1 MSTFATFTT
10 VRLGIYSA
18 QKGLDIAGNN
28 IANINTPGYT
38 RQRLDQVSLVANA
51 GADRTAS
58 KYNSDAGQGVLITGI
73 SQLRDPSLDISYRN
87 SVSDVS
93 SAQSKLEGLDRLASI
108 LDEVG
113 KGDGE
118 QDDGV
123 ILNQMNDLRDLIS
136 QAITNGIDDYD
147 SLIRTSADALCSLFN
162 TSAKALENLKS
173 EYETKFNDQVKEVN
187 DILDSIKEMNLQ
199 IRNSDIRGDPALE
212 LRDERNKLI
221 DELSQY
227 MKIDVTYDMED
238 VGAGLEVERLTIKL
252 ATGDKNTLVVDGTYA
267 TELVGGTEED
277 GYSVSLNPLTDSKG
291 RYLDPN
297 ANANTPPT
305 LLGDNDLYG
314 SLQSVREMLTE
325 SGEYSTLGDM
335 DNDPQ
340 ANIKR
345 GIPYYQQALD
355 HLAFEFAE
363 QMNALNQI
371 QYKTDAND
379 NPIRDADG
387 NFVLE
392 EGSGP
397 LFSMGSNTD
406 NTETYTKVP
415 NSNPEEWVVTGHITA
430 ANISVSKSWKDGSV
444 SMVAQETPDSPSG
457 DTGNL
462 VKFLDVFNKEHTFT
476 YQDMVLQPIY
486 QDQNGD
492 YVDLD
497 GNPVDPN
504 EFTISGDTKPFE
516 GSFEDM
522 LFHIQATLGE
532 DQLSTGIVH
541 NNYTITNNEL
551 YVSRDGVTGVDLND
565 EATSLMVYQKAYS
578 SACRLMTVINETLDS
593 LINMG

>member
-136 QAITNGIDDYD
+136 QAITNGIEDYD
-147 SLIRTSADALCSLFN
+147 SLIRTSADALCALFN
-162 TSAKALENLKS
+162 TSAEALEKIKT
-173 EYETKFNDQVKEVN
+173 EYETKFNDQIKEVN
-187 DILDSIKEMNLQ
+187 NILDSIKEMNLQ

-227 MKIDVTYDMED
+227 VKIDVTYDMED

-252 ATGDKNTLVVDGTYA
+252 ATGDKNTLVDGTYA

-277 GYSVSLNPLTDSKG
+277 GYSVSLKPLIDTKG
-291 RYLDPN
+291 RYQDPN
-297 ANANTPPT
+297 ANPDTPPT

-335 DNDPQ
+335 DDDPQ

-371 QYKTDAND
+371 QYKTDENN

-387 NFVLE
+387 NFILE

-415 NSNPEEWVVTGHITA
+415 NSDPEKWVVTEHITA
-430 ANISVSKSWKDGSV
+430 ANISVSKGWKDGSV
-444 SMVAQETPDSPSG
+444 SMVAKETPDSPSG

-462 VKFLDVFNKEHTFT
+462 VKFLDVFNKKHTFT
-476 YQDMVLQPIY
+476 YQDMVLQPGHY
-486 QDQNGD
+486 DANGNP
-492 YVDLD
+492 VDED
-497 GNPVDPN
+497 GNPVDLDD
-504 EFTISGDTKPFE
+504 FTVSGDTKPFQ
-516 GSFEDM
+516 GTFEDM

-541 NNYTITNNEL
+541 NNYSITNNEL